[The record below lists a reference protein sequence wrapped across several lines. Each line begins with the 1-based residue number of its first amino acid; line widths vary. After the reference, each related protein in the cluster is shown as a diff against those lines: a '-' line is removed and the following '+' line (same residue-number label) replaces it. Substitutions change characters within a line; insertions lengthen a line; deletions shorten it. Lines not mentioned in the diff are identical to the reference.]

1 MLDKEGKNFDVKF
14 TASLEEDQEPQKP
27 KKFNTKVILAIIALL
42 LLMVGGWFI
51 YKNIVHN
58 EEKTIE
64 ESLMG
69 QIFFLDLEP
78 ITVNLRA
85 GSENN
90 LAWLRIK
97 VTLEVKGQNN
107 YDLLKKMTPKV
118 MDVFQTYLKELKKS
132 DLDGSFGIYKIKD
145 EMMMRINVI
154 LAPTQ
159 IENILFQEFILQGA

>member
-14 TASLEEDQEPQKP
+14 TASLEEDQEPPKP
-27 KKFNTKVILAIIALL
+27 KKFNTTVILAIIALL
-42 LLMVGGWFI
+42 LLSVGGWFI
-51 YKNIVHN
+51 YKNIIQ
-58 EEKTIE
+58 EDEIAEK
-64 ESLMG
+64 SLMG
-69 QIFFLDLEP
+69 QTFFLDLEP

-154 LAPTQ
+154 LAPAQ

>member
-14 TASLEEDQEPQKP
+14 TASLEEDQEPPKP
-27 KKFNTKVILAIIALL
+27 KKFNTKVILAIIVLL
-42 LLMVGGWFI
+42 LLIVGGWFF
-51 YKNIVHN
+51 YKNIIQ
-58 EEKTIE
+58 EDEIAEK
-64 ESLMG
+64 SLMG
-69 QIFFLDLEP
+69 QTFFLDLEP

-118 MDVFQTYLKELKKS
+118 MDIFQTYLKELKKS

-154 LAPTQ
+154 LAPAQ